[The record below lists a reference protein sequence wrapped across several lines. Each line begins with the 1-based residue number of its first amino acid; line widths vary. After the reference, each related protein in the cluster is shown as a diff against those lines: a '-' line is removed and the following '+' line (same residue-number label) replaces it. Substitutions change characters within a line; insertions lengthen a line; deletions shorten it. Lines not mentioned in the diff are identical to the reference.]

1 MSRLAEMFA
10 RTKREGRVA
19 TGMFLTAGFPT
30 LAETPAL
37 AKALAEGGADFL
49 EIGVPFSDP
58 LAEGPTIQ
66 RSSFVA
72 LTGGVTPRDCIEV
85 VRRLR
90 NDAVDAPVLLM
101 GYLNPIMSYTE
112 TAFARDAAA
121 AGADGLIVVD
131 VPPEEAGPLLEACR
145 DNGLDLVF
153 LLAPTS
159 TEERIAA
166 VAAVA
171 SGFIYC
177 VSVTGVTGAR
187 SELPSELP
195 DFVARVRKH
204 TELPLAIG
212 FGISNRDHV
221 ERVGTIADAAII
233 GSAIINT
240 IENSPPERRVEEVR
254 KYAEVVS
261 GRDKERASRGATHG

>member
-1 MSRLAEMFA
+1 MFA
-10 RTKREGRVA
+10 RTRREGRVA
-19 TGMFLTAGFPT
+19 MGMFLTGGFPN
-30 LAETPAL
+30 LEESPAL
-37 AKALAEGGADFL
+37 AEALVDGGADFL

-66 RSSFVA
+66 RSSFAA
-72 LTGGVTPRDCIEV
+72 LAGGATPRDCIEL
-85 VRRLR
+85 VRTLR
-90 NDAVDAPVLLM
+90 SRGVDAPILLM

-112 TAFARDAAA
+112 AAFARDAAA

-131 VPPEEAGPLLEACR
+131 APPEEAALLLEACR
-145 DNGLDLVF
+145 GNGLDLVF

-159 TEERIAA
+159 TEERIVA
-166 VAAVA
+166 VANVA

-187 SELPSELP
+187 NDLPSELP
-195 DFVARVRKH
+195 SFLDRVRKH
-204 TELPLAIG
+204 TDLPLAIG

-221 ERVGTIADAAII
+221 KQVGKIADAAII

-240 IENSPPERRVEEVR
+240 IENSPPDRRVEEVR

-261 GRDKERASRGATHG
+261 GRDKERASRGAAHG